1 MRKLAVLLGMF
12 MLFSPAF
19 AFAQLSSGTDTGLN
33 TAAGQAGFDTTSPES
48 QSVGTFVGSR
58 IITPLFALIGVIFMI
73 LIIYGG
79 VLWMTGGGNP
89 DTVKKAKSILVNSI
103 LGLLVILLAYGFTQF
118 LFNSL
123 T

>member
-1 MRKLAVLLGMF
+1 MLL
-12 MLFSPAF
+12 SPAF

-33 TAAGQAGFDTTSPES
+33 TAAGEAGFDTGE
-48 QSVGTFVGSR
+48 QSIGAFVGER
-58 IITPLFALIGVIFMI
+58 IIAPLFGLVGVIFLL

-79 VLWMTGGGNP
+79 ILWMTGGGNP

-103 LGLLVILLAYGFTQF
+103 LGLLVILLAYAATQF
-118 LFNSL
+118 IFDAL